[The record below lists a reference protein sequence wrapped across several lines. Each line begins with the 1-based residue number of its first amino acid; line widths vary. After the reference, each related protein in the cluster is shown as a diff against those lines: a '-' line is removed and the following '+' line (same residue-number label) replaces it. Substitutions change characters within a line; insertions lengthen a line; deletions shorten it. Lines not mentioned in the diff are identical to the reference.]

1 MILTNLFE
9 LALVSPALE
18 LGGNNL
24 FIVSGYASPNMVS
37 RHLEKLRD
45 HNLTINIKLIIGMV
59 KKDGLVKNNHESM
72 KKLCNENT
80 NFECHYLVHN
90 YAAHSKVYS
99 WFNDNNPIA
108 GYIGSANYTQN
119 AFSNRQREV
128 LTNSNPHLGRD
139 YYYELLLDSIDCRDS
154 RVQEYIEIYER
165 QYIVRNATTQPATSI
180 LELET
185 NINLPQVSVSFLDR
199 KGNLPQRSGLNW
211 GQRPEYNRDPN
222 QAYLRLTSGIYRSNF
237 FPPIG
242 EHFTIITDDDKNI
255 ICARAQQN
263 GKAIHSIE
271 SNSRLGEY
279 FRHRLGLPNGA
290 PISKENLISYGR
302 DFITF
307 TKLDDETYY
316 LDFSSTSG

>member
-1 MILTNLFE
+1 MILRDLFT
-9 LALVSPALE
+9 LTLIKPALE

-37 RHLEKLRD
+37 RHIEKFNEL
-45 HNLTINIKLIIGMV
+45 NLSINIKLIIGMV
-59 KKDGLVKNNHESM
+59 KTDGLVKSSHESI
-72 KKLCNENT
+72 KRLCNEYS

-90 YAAHSKVYS
+90 YAVHSKVYS
-99 WFNDNNPIA
+99 WFKDNNPLA
-108 GYIGSANYTQN
+108 SYIGSANYTQN

-128 LTNSNPHLGRD
+128 LTLSDPQKGRD

-154 RVQEYIEIYER
+154 QVEDLIEIYER
-165 QYIVRNATTQPATSI
+165 QYIVRNTSKLHSK
-180 LELET
+180 LEVDSS
-185 NINLPQVSVSFLDR
+185 IDLPKVSVSLLDR
-199 KGNLPQRSGLNW
+199 EGNLPQRSGLNW

-222 QAYLRLTSGIYRSNF
+222 QAYLRLTSDIYKTDF

-255 ICARAQQN
+255 ICARAQEN

-279 FRHRLGLPNGA
+279 FRHRIGLPSGA
-290 PISKENLISYGR
+290 PISTQDLKNYGR

-307 TKLDDETYY
+307 TKLDEETYL
-316 LDFSSTSG
+316 LDFSSNLSS

>member
-1 MILTNLFE
+1 MILNDLFNLT
-9 LALVSPALE
+9 LIKPALE

-37 RHLEKLRD
+37 RHIEKLKEL
-45 HNLTINIKLIIGMV
+45 NLSINIKLIIGMV
-59 KKDGLVKNNHESM
+59 KSDGLVKSSHESI
-72 KKLCNENT
+72 KKLCNEYS

-90 YAAHSKVYS
+90 YAVHSKVYS
-99 WFNDNNPIA
+99 WFSDNNPLES
-108 GYIGSANYTQN
+108 YIGSANYTQN

-128 LTNSNPHLGRD
+128 LTLSDPQKGRD
-139 YYYELLLDSIDCRDS
+139 YYYELLLDSIECRDS
-154 RVQEYIEIYER
+154 QVEDLIEIYER
-165 QYIVRNATTQPATSI
+165 QYIVRNTSKQQSK
-180 LELET
+180 LEVDSS
-185 NINLPQVSVSFLDR
+185 IDLPKISVSLLDR

-222 QAYLRLTSGIYRSNF
+222 QAYLRLTSDIYKTDF

-255 ICARAQQN
+255 ICARAQAN

-279 FRHRLGLPNGA
+279 FRHRIGLPSGA
-290 PISKENLISYGR
+290 PISTQDLKNYGR

-307 TKLDDETYY
+307 TKLDEETYL
-316 LDFSSTSG
+316 LDFSSNLTR